1 MHKER
6 IKDWDQQSERTSNHI
21 EARSMKQ
28 DMFSSSYF
36 KTIFGSIRYQEKRK
50 KKSFS
55 YVWFYYKKYKIK
67 QNN

>member
-6 IKDWDQQSERTSNHI
+6 IKEWDQQSERTLNHI
-21 EARSMKQ
+21 EVRSMKQ

-50 KKSFS
+50 KNHFLIFSFI
-55 YVWFYYKKYKIK
+55 IK
-67 QNN
+67 NTK

>member
-6 IKDWDQQSERTSNHI
+6 IKEWDQQSERTSNHI
-21 EARSMKQ
+21 EVRSMKQ

-55 YVWFYYKKYKIK
+55 YI
-67 QNN
+67 